1 MEDYPIS
8 PESVI
13 STPSKI
19 SMSTV
24 DVKPLRSLPS
34 ITLIDRDLKGI
45 NPINQDDHMV
55 VSIVIANFMV
65 AKVLIDQESST
76 NILYWKI
83 FQRFEISP
91 DMIQPHYEPLLDF
104 AGERVETRG
113 YVNMMTHFS

>member
-65 AKVLIDQESST
+65 AKVVVNPLALLQFGPILGWNSLT
-76 NILYWKI
+76 N
-83 FQRFEISP
+83 
-91 DMIQPHYEPLLDF
+91 
-104 AGERVETRG
+104 
-113 YVNMMTHFS
+113 